1 MDVGKKDILY
11 KIKKIGELMGEKSVF
26 RIGVDPKAK
35 RLDLLSVYVCDLE
48 EDKKAIAELPD
59 DSDYIG

>member
-26 RIGVDPKAK
+26 RIGVDKKEK